1 MSIREHAV
9 IVAGHT
15 PTILKG
21 AFSYNAGNVFRYYNK
36 AKDCVFYDIDCR
48 CVFQN
53 RISEAKLACLCLE
66 DEKIVYVTTGEY
78 Q

>member
-36 AKDCVFYDIDCR
+36 AKDCVFYDIDCG

-53 RISEAKLACLCLE
+53 RI
-66 DEKIVYVTTGEY
+66 
-78 Q
+78 

>member
-9 IVAGHT
+9 IVA
-15 PTILKG
+15 
-21 AFSYNAGNVFRYYNK
+21 
-36 AKDCVFYDIDCR
+36 
-48 CVFQN
+48 